1 MNTEFYLCSNV
12 EYPARQ
18 FALWNDQL
26 VKIFF
31 TKSVEIHV
39 LQCFKYILDLD
50 LIWLNSKLSVTF

>member
-1 MNTEFYLCSNV
+1 M

-31 TKSVEIHV
+31 TKSVEI

>member
-1 MNTEFYLCSNV
+1 MEYL
-12 EYPARQ
+12 ARQ

-31 TKSVEIHV
+31 TKSVEM
-39 LQCFKYILDLD
+39 LQYFKYILDLD